1 MAYAQK
7 SYNEIQGI
15 NGKFRIAQIGC
26 FLTSF
31 SNLLE
36 RFGKG
41 VDPLALNR
49 AFRDG
54 GVYIDVDDGIRD
66 DLAWS
71 SITRFNPNI
80 QVVATGVG
88 APTNNNSI
96 VKFTNLSNTW
106 DTHFCLVADA
116 SKGLI
121 VDSWD
126 GQIKHWSFYK
136 GPKTWATYVD
146 LTPPPP
152 APPAPPK
159 PVEQPQPVQS
169 DIVNVTVASGWG
181 ISHVLK
187 SVGYNREQWENP
199 KEWQRLGELNGS
211 PQGLRLKPK
220 QVVKV
225 YRTPL
230 AIVAPP
236 PVPAPTPPAPEPV
249 VEPVVV
255 VPEVTVTPPVVV
267 DKKAYQATA
276 QEIDKVF
283 IANRSVPV
291 LDMDGLHITKQLVK
305 GRKVDAGQIFEKDG
319 VKYLRT
325 KRSIDD
331 GIWYGVPMD
340 SVDNGQDP
348 DTYVGPLVEDD
359 DSAFDLD
366 VAKEIRE
373 AIGNLSGRDKLI
385 ALFAKIQGFFL
396 RLIELIKFKNKG
408 DK

>member
-1 MAYAQK
+1 MPHAQK
-7 SYNEIQGI
+7 IYNEIQGI

-41 VDPLALNR
+41 VDPLTLNR

-71 SITRFNPNI
+71 SITKFNPNI
-80 QVVATGVG
+80 KVVATGVG
-88 APTNNNSI
+88 VPTNNNSI

-106 DTHFCLVADA
+106 GTHFCLVADA

-152 APPAPPK
+152 APPVPPK

-187 SVGYNREQWENP
+187 SVGYNRQQWENP
-199 KEWQRLGELNGS
+199 AEWQRLGELNGS

-236 PVPAPTPPAPEPV
+236 PVPAPTPPAPAPV
-249 VEPVVV
+249 VAPVVV
-255 VPEVTVTPPVVV
+255 VPPPDPLVITV